1 MKRKIADLSDWTH
14 QLEKTYRQMSVNEP
28 NYHGTVTMVTFD
40 RVTEPIW
47 YHVGS
52 QDPYCIMDNG
62 YVWMQYFPNG
72 VGYAV
77 TTVINREGELVHHY
91 IDIHSGTLFTPQQVP
106 YFYDLFLDLVVLP
119 SGERVILDEDELRQ
133 ALQEQVVT
141 KGQFNLA
148 YQILEELLHE
158 LAKGTLWLD
167 RWKQDVRQFQAL
179 T

>member
-1 MKRKIADLSDWTH
+1 
-14 QLEKTYRQMSVNEP
+14 
-28 NYHGTVTMVTFD
+28 
-40 RVTEPIW
+40 
-47 YHVGS
+47 
-52 QDPYCIMDNG
+52 
-62 YVWMQYFPNG
+62 
-72 VGYAV
+72 V
-77 TTVINREGELVHHY
+77 TTVINPEGELVHHY
-91 IDIHSGTLFTPQQVP
+91 IDIHSGTLLTPQQIP

-167 RWKQDVRQFQAL
+167 RWEQDVRQFQAL

>member
-148 YQILEELLHE
+148 YQILEELLHA